1 MKKKNFPLL
10 ILVSLPK
17 ITMKIRQFLFT
28 YASPLPYVILF
39 CILLLC
45 LVTYHPQDMQ
55 DIFPNKDEIQ
65 NYTGVVGAK
74 IAYFCFQQFGI
85 MAYSILLIPIIL
97 YIIAKKEETTPRSLL
112 WFIYISIFLWLCTI
126 LSYFQPQ
133 NFQSFHMPS
142 LGGLTGNYLLFLL
155 QKHTKNVAPYVL
167 FLIGIGLF
175 AIIFSYLLEY
185 YLNQRDITKNKEKS

>member
-1 MKKKNFPLL
+1 
-10 ILVSLPK
+10 
-17 ITMKIRQFLFT
+17 
-28 YASPLPYVILF
+28 
-39 CILLLC
+39 
-45 LVTYHPQDMQ
+45 MQ